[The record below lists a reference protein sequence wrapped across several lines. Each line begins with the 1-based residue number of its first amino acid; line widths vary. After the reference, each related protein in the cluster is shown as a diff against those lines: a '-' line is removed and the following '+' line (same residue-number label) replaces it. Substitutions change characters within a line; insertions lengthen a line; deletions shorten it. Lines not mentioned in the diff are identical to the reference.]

1 VYTAAVRV
9 GMAAGLLVAVALSTA
24 GPAAATDPGT
34 ALELIR
40 PGRVQPAKPFEV
52 ATPDSGPLRLADFKG
67 KVVFVNFWA
76 TWCPP
81 CKEEM
86 PAMERLYRKYRERGL
101 AVLAI
106 SLDSDGAAVV
116 APFVKEH
123 GFSYPIGLDR
133 TMAVANLY
141 GVRVLP
147 SSFIIDRNGNLAA
160 LALGPR
166 DWNGADAHVFF
177 ESMLR

>member
-1 VYTAAVRV
+1 
-9 GMAAGLLVAVALSTA
+9 MAPGLLVAVALSAA
-24 GPAAATDPGT
+24 GPASATDLGT

-40 PGRVQPAKPFEV
+40 PGRVQAAKPFEV
-52 ATPDSGPLRLADFKG
+52 ATPDSGTLRLADFKG

-116 APFVKEH
+116 APFVKKH

-133 TMAVANLY
+133 KMVVANLY

-147 SSFIIDRNGNLAA
+147 SSFIIDSSGNLAA
-160 LALGPR
+160 FAFGPR
-166 DWNGADAHVFF
+166 EWDGRDAHAFF